1 MFLGLLNRKEK
12 LKFLD
17 LAIYMIDVDGE
28 PTLVEKRLLETIKA
42 ELGKEIVDE
51 YTFTRSDDVDMTIQ
65 FFIDSNK
72 VVRNIIFLNLA
83 KIMLVD
89 DFYNTSEH
97 VLLEKVQKAFSIT
110 SEKRRELIKLV
121 YEEKDLREKVK
132 RALEDEET
140 I

>member
-65 FFIDSNK
+65 FFKDSNK
-72 VVRNIIFLNLA
+72 VVRNIIFLNLS

-97 VLLEKVQKAFSIT
+97 VLLEKVQKAFQIT

-132 RALEDEET
+132 RALEDEEAL
-140 I
+140 

>member
-51 YTFTRSDDVDMTIQ
+51 YTFTRSDDVDVTIQ
-65 FFIDSNK
+65 FFTDSNK
-72 VVRNIIFLNLA
+72 VVRNIIFLNLS

-97 VLLEKVQKAFSIT
+97 VLLEKIQKAFSIT
-110 SEKRRELIKLV
+110 PEKRRELIKLV

>member
-65 FFIDSNK
+65 FFTDSNK
-72 VVRNIIFLNLA
+72 VVRNIIFLNLS

-97 VLLEKVQKAFSIT
+97 VLLEKIQKAFSIT
-110 SEKRRELIKLV
+110 PEKRRELIKLV

-132 RALEDEET
+132 RALEDEEA

>member
-51 YTFTRSDDVDMTIQ
+51 YTFTRSADVDSTIQ
-65 FFIDSNK
+65 FFTDSNK

-97 VLLEKVQKAFSIT
+97 ILLEKIQKAFSIT
-110 SEKRRELIKLV
+110 AEKRRELIKLV
-121 YEEKDLREKVK
+121 YEEKDLREKAK
-132 RALEDEET
+132 RALEDEEV

>member
-65 FFIDSNK
+65 FFKDSNK

-97 VLLEKVQKAFSIT
+97 ILLEKIQKAFQIT
-110 SEKRRELIKLV
+110 PEKRRELIKLV
-121 YEEKDLREKVK
+121 YEEKDLREKAK

>member
-51 YTFTRSDDVDMTIQ
+51 YTFTRSDDVDVTIQ
-65 FFIDSNK
+65 FFKDSNK
-72 VVRNIIFLNLA
+72 VVRNIIFLNLS

-97 VLLEKVQKAFSIT
+97 ILLEKIQKAFQIT
-110 SEKRRELIKLV
+110 PEKRRELIKLV

>member
-51 YTFTRSDDVDMTIQ
+51 YTFTRSDDVDVTIQ
-65 FFIDSNK
+65 FFTDSNK
-72 VVRNIIFLNLA
+72 VVRNIIFLNLS

-97 VLLEKVQKAFSIT
+97 VLLEKIQKAFSIT
-110 SEKRRELIKLV
+110 PEKRRELIKLG

>member
-51 YTFTRSDDVDMTIQ
+51 YTFTRSDDVDNTIQ

-72 VVRNIIFLNLA
+72 VVRNIIFLNLS

-110 SEKRRELIKLV
+110 PEKRRELIKLV

-132 RALEDEET
+132 RALEDEEA

>member
-51 YTFTRSDDVDMTIQ
+51 YTFTRSDDVDVTIQ
-65 FFIDSNK
+65 FFKDSNK
-72 VVRNIIFLNLA
+72 VVRNIIFLNLS

-97 VLLEKVQKAFSIT
+97 ILLEKIQKAFQIT
-110 SEKRRELIKLV
+110 PEKRRELIKLV
-121 YEEKDLREKVK
+121 YEEKDLREKAK
-132 RALEDEET
+132 RALEDEEA

>member
-65 FFIDSNK
+65 FFTDSNK
-72 VVRNIIFLNLA
+72 VVRNIIFLNLS

-97 VLLEKVQKAFSIT
+97 ILLEKIQKAFQIT
-110 SEKRRELIKLV
+110 PEKRRELIKLV
-121 YEEKDLREKVK
+121 YEEKDLREKAK

>member
-65 FFIDSNK
+65 FFTDSNK
-72 VVRNIIFLNLA
+72 VVRNIIFLNLS

-97 VLLEKVQKAFSIT
+97 VLLEKVQKAFQIT

-132 RALEDEET
+132 RALEDEAAL
-140 I
+140 

>member
-51 YTFTRSDDVDMTIQ
+51 YTFTRSDDVDVTIQ
-65 FFIDSNK
+65 FFKDINK
-72 VVRNIIFLNLA
+72 VVRNIIFLNLS
-83 KIMLVD
+83 KIMLVY

-97 VLLEKVQKAFSIT
+97 ILLEKIQKAFQIT
-110 SEKRRELIKLV
+110 PEKRRELIKLV
-121 YEEKDLREKVK
+121 YEEKDLREKAK

>member
-51 YTFTRSDDVDMTIQ
+51 YTFTRSDDVDVTIQ
-65 FFIDSNK
+65 FFKDSNK
-72 VVRNIIFLNLA
+72 VVRNIIFLNLS

-97 VLLEKVQKAFSIT
+97 ILLEKIQKAFQIT
-110 SEKRRELIKLV
+110 PEKRRELIKLV
-121 YEEKDLREKVK
+121 YEEKDLREKAK
-132 RALEDEET
+132 RALEDEEVL
-140 I
+140 

>member
-65 FFIDSNK
+65 FFTDSNK
-72 VVRNIIFLNLA
+72 VVRNIIFLNLS

-97 VLLEKVQKAFSIT
+97 VLLEKIQKAFQIT
-110 SEKRRELIKLV
+110 PEKRRELIKLV

>member
-51 YTFTRSDDVDMTIQ
+51 YTFTRSADVDVTIQ
-65 FFIDSNK
+65 FFKDSNK
-72 VVRNIIFLNLA
+72 VVRNIIFLNLS

-97 VLLEKVQKAFSIT
+97 ILLEKIQKAFQIT
-110 SEKRRELIKLV
+110 PEKRRELIKLV
-121 YEEKDLREKVK
+121 YEEKDLREKAK
-132 RALEDEET
+132 RALEDEEV

>member
-65 FFIDSNK
+65 FFKDSNK
-72 VVRNIIFLNLA
+72 VVRNIIFLNLS

-97 VLLEKVQKAFSIT
+97 ILLEKIQKAFQIT
-110 SEKRRELIKLV
+110 PEKRRELIKLV
-121 YEEKDLREKVK
+121 YEEKDLREKAK
-132 RALEDEET
+132 RALEDEEAL
-140 I
+140 

>member
-65 FFIDSNK
+65 FFTDSNK
-72 VVRNIIFLNLA
+72 VVRNIIFLNLS

-97 VLLEKVQKAFSIT
+97 ILLEKIQKAFQIT
-110 SEKRRELIKLV
+110 PEKRRELIKLV

-132 RALEDEET
+132 RALEDEEA

>member
-51 YTFTRSDDVDMTIQ
+51 YTFTRSDDVDVTIQ
-65 FFIDSNK
+65 YFTDSNK
-72 VVRNIIFLNLA
+72 VVRNIIFLNLS

-97 VLLEKVQKAFSIT
+97 ILLEKIQKAFQIT
-110 SEKRRELIKLV
+110 PEKRRELIKLV
-121 YEEKDLREKVK
+121 YEEKDLREKAK

>member
-65 FFIDSNK
+65 FFKDSNK
-72 VVRNIIFLNLA
+72 VVRNIIFLNLS

-97 VLLEKVQKAFSIT
+97 ILLEKIQKAFQIT
-110 SEKRRELIKLV
+110 PEKRRELIKLV
-121 YEEKDLREKVK
+121 YEEKDLREKAK

-140 I
+140 L

>member
-65 FFIDSNK
+65 FFKDSNK
-72 VVRNIIFLNLA
+72 VVRNIIFLNLS

-97 VLLEKVQKAFSIT
+97 ILLEKIQKAFQIT
-110 SEKRRELIKLV
+110 PEKRRELIKLV

-132 RALEDEET
+132 RALEDEEAL
-140 I
+140 

>member
-51 YTFTRSDDVDMTIQ
+51 YTFTRSDDVDNTIQ

-72 VVRNIIFLNLA
+72 VVRNIIFLNLS

-97 VLLEKVQKAFSIT
+97 VLLEKVQKAFQIT

-132 RALEDEET
+132 RALEDEEAL
-140 I
+140 

>member
-72 VVRNIIFLNLA
+72 VVRNIIFLNLS

-110 SEKRRELIKLV
+110 PEKRRELIKLV

>member
-51 YTFTRSDDVDMTIQ
+51 YTFTRSDDVDSTIQ
-65 FFIDSNK
+65 FFTDSNK

-97 VLLEKVQKAFSIT
+97 ILLEKIQKAFSIT
-110 SEKRRELIKLV
+110 AEKRRELIKLV
-121 YEEKDLREKVK
+121 YEEKDLREKAK
-132 RALEDEET
+132 RALEDEEV

>member
-28 PTLVEKRLLETIKA
+28 PTLVEKRLLEMMMA

-51 YTFTRSDDVDMTIQ
+51 YTFQRSDDVDVTIQ
-65 FFIDSNK
+65 FFKDSNK
-72 VVRNIIFLNLA
+72 VVRNIIFLNLS

-89 DFYNTSEH
+89 DLYNTSEH
-97 VLLEKVQKAFSIT
+97 ILLEKIQKAFQISAD
-110 SEKRRELIKLV
+110 KRRELIHIV
-121 YEEKDLREKVK
+121 YEEKDLKEKAK
-132 RALEDEET
+132 RAIEDEES

>member
-51 YTFTRSDDVDMTIQ
+51 YTFTRSDDVDNTIQ

-72 VVRNIIFLNLA
+72 VVRNIIFLNLS

-110 SEKRRELIKLV
+110 PEKRRELIKLV

>member
-51 YTFTRSDDVDMTIQ
+51 YTFTRSDDVDVTIQ
-65 FFIDSNK
+65 FFKDSNK
-72 VVRNIIFLNLA
+72 VVRNIIFLNLS

-97 VLLEKVQKAFSIT
+97 ILLEKIQKAFQIT
-110 SEKRRELIKLV
+110 PEKRRELIKLV
-121 YEEKDLREKVK
+121 YEEKDLREKAK

>member
-51 YTFTRSDDVDMTIQ
+51 YTFTRSDDVDVTIQ
-65 FFIDSNK
+65 FFKDSNK
-72 VVRNIIFLNLA
+72 VVRNIIFLNLS

-97 VLLEKVQKAFSIT
+97 ILLEKIQKAFQISP
-110 SEKRRELIKLV
+110 EKRRELIKLV

>member
-65 FFIDSNK
+65 FFTDSNK
-72 VVRNIIFLNLA
+72 VVRNIIFLNLS

-97 VLLEKVQKAFSIT
+97 ILLEKIQKAFQLPP
-110 SEKRRELIKLV
+110 EKRRELIKLV

>member
-51 YTFTRSDDVDMTIQ
+51 YTFTRSDDVDNTIQ

-72 VVRNIIFLNLA
+72 VVRNIIFLNLS

-97 VLLEKVQKAFSIT
+97 VLLEKVQKAFQIT

-132 RALEDEET
+132 RALEDEAA

>member
-42 ELGKEIVDE
+42 EPGKEIVDE

-65 FFIDSNK
+65 FFKDSNK
-72 VVRNIIFLNLA
+72 VVRNIIFLNLS

-97 VLLEKVQKAFSIT
+97 ILLEKIQKAFQIT
-110 SEKRRELIKLV
+110 PEKRRELIKLV
-121 YEEKDLREKVK
+121 YEEKDLREKAK

>member
-72 VVRNIIFLNLA
+72 VVRNIIFLNLS

-97 VLLEKVQKAFSIT
+97 VLLEKIQKAFQIT
-110 SEKRRELIKLV
+110 PEKRRELIKLV
-121 YEEKDLREKVK
+121 YEEKDLREKAK

>member
-51 YTFTRSDDVDMTIQ
+51 YTFTRSDDVDVTIQ
-65 FFIDSNK
+65 FFTDSNK
-72 VVRNIIFLNLA
+72 VVRNIIFLNLS

-97 VLLEKVQKAFSIT
+97 ILLEKIQKAFQIT
-110 SEKRRELIKLV
+110 PEKRRELIKLV

>member
-65 FFIDSNK
+65 FFKDSNK
-72 VVRNIIFLNLA
+72 VVRNIIFLNLS

-97 VLLEKVQKAFSIT
+97 ILLEKIQKAFGIT

-121 YEEKDLREKVK
+121 YEEKDLREKAK
-132 RALEDEET
+132 RALEDEEV
-140 I
+140 

>member
-51 YTFTRSDDVDMTIQ
+51 YTFTRSDDVDVTIQ
-65 FFIDSNK
+65 FFKDSNK
-72 VVRNIIFLNLA
+72 VVRNIIFLNLS

-97 VLLEKVQKAFSIT
+97 ILLEKIQKAFQISP
-110 SEKRRELIKLV
+110 EKRRELIKLV
-121 YEEKDLREKVK
+121 YEEKDLREKAK

>member
-51 YTFTRSDDVDMTIQ
+51 YTFTRSDDVDVTIQ
-65 FFIDSNK
+65 FFKDSNK
-72 VVRNIIFLNLA
+72 VVRNIIFLNLS

-97 VLLEKVQKAFSIT
+97 ILLEKIQKAFQIT
-110 SEKRRELIKLV
+110 PEKRRELIKLV
-121 YEEKDLREKVK
+121 YEEKDLREKAK
-132 RALEDEET
+132 RALEDEES

>member
-51 YTFTRSDDVDMTIQ
+51 YTFTRSDDVDVTIQ
-65 FFIDSNK
+65 FFKDSNK
-72 VVRNIIFLNLA
+72 VVRNIIFLNLS

-97 VLLEKVQKAFSIT
+97 ILLEKIQKAFQIT
-110 SEKRRELIKLV
+110 PEKRRELIKLV
-121 YEEKDLREKVK
+121 YEEKDLREKAK
-132 RALEDEET
+132 RAIDDEES

>member
-51 YTFTRSDDVDMTIQ
+51 YTFTRSDDVDVTIQ
-65 FFIDSNK
+65 FFKDSNK
-72 VVRNIIFLNLA
+72 VVRNIIFLNLS

-97 VLLEKVQKAFSIT
+97 VLLEKIQKAFSIT
-110 SEKRRELIKLV
+110 PEKRRELIKLV
-121 YEEKDLREKVK
+121 YEEKDLREKAK